1 MVVDRTVGRA
11 RAWWS
16 ALAVVM
22 ATAGPALAQGQVPD
36 PCDFVTSGGFVITD
50 SGKKASF
57 GAHGGC
63 KHEEFWGNVNLVDH
77 ETGYHV
83 NGSEITAYIAPFGAG
98 DPTRDICGLATTN
111 RASDPQPMRFRI
123 RVVDNG
129 EPGRE
134 DLFGILLAKRTSME
148 GDPVETFEEA
158 YRITPRLLSATRPG
172 GGNVQ
177 LHEPNASTTAPPG
190 SIDEQTACG
199 GLTFGATPPPD

>member
-22 ATAGPALAQGQVPD
+22 ATAGPALAQVQPPD

-63 KHEEFWGNVNLVDH
+63 KNEEFWGNVNLVDH

-83 NGSEITAYIAPFGAG
+83 NGSEITLYIAPFGAA
-98 DPTRDICGLATTN
+98 DPARDICGLATTN
-111 RASDPQPMRFRI
+111 RASDPQPMYFRI

-129 EPGRE
+129 EPGRD
-134 DLFGILLAKRTSME
+134 DLFGILLAKKTSLE
-148 GDPVETFEEA
+148 DEPLTFEKTYE
-158 YRITPRLLSATRPG
+158 ITPRLLSAIRPG

-177 LHEPNASTTAPPG
+177 LHGANASTTAPAGPF
-190 SIDEQTACG
+190 DEYTACG
-199 GLTFGATPPPD
+199 GLTFDAAPPPD